1 MSSHLADNA
10 GSTHRYLA
18 YALQFVN
25 PFDDQNKGAMGA
37 DMVIKDARA
46 TFFKIYK
53 TSDTNLEKQI
63 IPIISEKSVP
73 WMADDLSEEKKEE
86 KIKKGEFVTSVISSL
101 LFSLKYELGLSY
113 RLISSRD
120 KDEVFCEVF
129 VDDEWMARN
138 SIANE
143 YEIQFKPK
151 STYTLNFQHVTPYCP
166 ANLMEHKDKGGQLTF
181 NNLFKLYDLESR
193 EVNEGNGAGVGS
205 MFTSTDRRRLVMKV
219 LMQRIDLHQL
229 KSSGAMI
236 EDYCVHEEKPL
247 NYLKQNWASFSKM
260 FTPQPLDYIRTYF
273 AEKIAMYFAWI
284 NVYWKFMMSAAA
296 VGLITFIGVEIAK
309 RVDHDESQTAT
320 SFSMDSPIVIGFQIF
335 YAVFL
340 AFWASGFEQTWIRE
354 ENKLSWRWGTT
365 NLDAKEDQRPEFKGI
380 YGKDEISGKFKKLPD
395 PAENKCLKKFTS
407 YVVILLFMVL
417 VLISVAFIFYIRWW
431 FAASGRSTLAKTIPA
446 FLNALQIRILNII
459 YGKVVGPLNDW
470 ENHETENQ
478 QYDNL
483 ALKNFV
489 FKFVNSYAALLY
501 MAFLK
506 VHFEASESCGVTVLS
521 GAECPVESVIYKPG
535 CKNCMYDLGFQL
547 SIIFITNM
555 CMNVMELGLPW
566 LKWKVKVAKENSK
579 MEEKI
584 EQDKNLRSELIQVE
598 KDSKLEA
605 YETPADDYMEMIIQ
619 FGYVALF
626 GISSPI
632 IAVLALMEITL
643 EIRVDAWKIC
653 NLTKRPDPL
662 RANSLGVWKQII
674 VAVAYVGAFTNSALI
689 VFTSKLFSGVSLGTL
704 LIYFIIIEHA
714 LFGVMY
720 IVSLYVNDVPTVV
733 NLGLTWSKR
742 KVDSKFLA
750 WNDDNNDV
758 TAEYNTSKGDEVFFV
773 EGRDFKYQES

>member
-1 MSSHLADNA
+1 MSSHSADNA
-10 GSTHRYLA
+10 GTRLRSLA
-18 YALQFVN
+18 YAFQFVN

-53 TSDTNLEKQI
+53 TSDSNLEKQI
-63 IPIISEKSVP
+63 IPVIAEKSVP
-73 WMADDLSEEKKEE
+73 WMADDLSEDKKAE
-86 KIKKGEFVTSVISSL
+86 KIKKGEFVTSVISSV

-113 RLISSRD
+113 KLISSRD
-120 KDEVFCEVF
+120 KDEVFCEIY
-129 VDDEWMARN
+129 VDDDWMVKN
-138 SIANE
+138 SMANE
-143 YEIQFKPK
+143 YEIQFKAKP
-151 STYTLNFQHVTPYCP
+151 TYTLNFQHVTPYCP
-166 ANLMEHKDKGGQLTF
+166 ANLMEHKDKLGQNTF
-181 NNLFKLYDLESR
+181 HSLFKLYDFESR
-193 EVNEGNGAGVGS
+193 EVKENAETEFSS

-247 NYLKQNWASFSKM
+247 NYLKENWASFSKM
-260 FTPQPLDYIRTYF
+260 FTPQPIDYIRTYF

-296 VGLITFIGVEIAK
+296 VGLVAFIGVEIAK
-309 RVDHDESQTAT
+309 RIDQGEGAT
-320 SFSMDSPIVIGFQIF
+320 NSYALDSPVVIGFQIF
-335 YAVFL
+335 YAIFL
-340 AFWASGFEQTWIRE
+340 AFWASGFEQIWIRE

-380 YGKDEISGKFKKLPD
+380 YGKDEVSGVYKKLPD
-395 PAENKCLKKFTS
+395 PAENKCLKMFTS
-407 YVVILLFMVL
+407 YVVIFLFMLL
-417 VLISVAFIFYIRWW
+417 VVVAVGFIFYIRWW
-431 FAASGRSTLAKTIPA
+431 FVASGHGTMAKTIPA

-483 ALKNFV
+483 AVKNFA
-489 FKFVNSYAALLY
+489 FKFVNSYTALFY

-506 VHFEASESCGVTVLS
+506 VHFEASETCKADLVQGV
-521 GAECPVESVIYKPG
+521 CPAESVVYKPG

-566 LKWKVKVAKENSK
+566 LKWKVKMAKENSK
-579 MEEKI
+579 MQDRI
-584 EQDKNLRSELIQVE
+584 ESDKTLRIELVQVE

-619 FGYVALF
+619 FGYVAMF

-643 EIRVDAWKIC
+643 EIRVDSWKIC

-662 RANSLGVWKQII
+662 RANTLGVWKQII
-674 VAVAYVGAFTNSALI
+674 VAVAYAGAFTNSALI
-689 VFTSKLFSGVSLGTL
+689 VFTSKLFSGVNPQTL

-720 IVSLYVNDVPTVV
+720 VVSLYVNDVPTVV
-733 NLGLTWSKR
+733 NYGLAWSKR
-742 KVDSKFLA
+742 KVVSKFLA
-750 WNDDNNDV
+750 WNDDNNEV
-758 TAEYNTSKGDEVFFV
+758 AAEYNTSKGHETFFV
-773 EGRDFKYQES
+773 GGKDFNYQES